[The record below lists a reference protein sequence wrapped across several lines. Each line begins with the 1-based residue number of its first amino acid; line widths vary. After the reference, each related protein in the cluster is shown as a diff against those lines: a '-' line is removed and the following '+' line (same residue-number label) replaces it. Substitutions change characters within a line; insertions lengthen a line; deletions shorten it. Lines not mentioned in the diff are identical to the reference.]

1 MEPIIALAT
10 PPLKSALAL
19 IRVSGDGCFEI
30 ASELAGKPVGLSGQR
45 ELLHAKLSYDGKQLD
60 DVMLLV
66 YPKSKSMT
74 GEEVVEVSC
83 HGSMLIANEIID
95 AFIALGARY
104 AKRGE
109 FTMRSYLNGKMG
121 LVEAESVNDL
131 INAPTELAKDLALKS
146 LNGEASQRF
155 APIKDRISALLA
167 TIETSIDFPEYKDT
181 ADLAVSSVLCESRKI
196 KEDLSSLIKDSED
209 GRYVKEGVKVA
220 ILGEPNVGKSSL
232 LNALLGEQKAIVTP
246 IPGTTRDVVEGELS
260 IHGIPIKLLD
270 TAGLR
275 ESDDEVEKI
284 GIRKSVEAV
293 EECDLA
299 ILLID
304 QDTTEEQIESLKRLS
319 SGKKT
324 LLVYNK
330 TDISKAPENCMGI
343 SAKEGDVNALK
354 EAIFTCLSLSP
365 ASLSAASL
373 SSKRQLSLL
382 KRIDADLSSAIE
394 GAESEQTLDLISIP
408 LMDAYNACR
417 ELLGLDPTLDLQDEI
432 FSRFCVGK

>member
-1 MEPIIALAT
+1 METIIALAT

-45 ELLHAKLSYDGKQLD
+45 ELLLAKLSYDGKQLD

-83 HGSMLIANEIID
+83 HGSMLIANQIID

-330 TDISKAPENCMGI
+330 TDISKAPENCVGI

-354 EAIFTCLSLSP
+354 EAIFSCLSLSP

>member
-60 DVMLLV
+60 DVMMLV

-330 TDISKAPENCMGI
+330 TDISKAPENCVGI

-354 EAIFTCLSLSP
+354 EAIFSCLSLSP

-373 SSKRQLSLL
+373 SSRRQLSLL
-382 KRIDADLSSAIE
+382 KRIDNDLSSAIE
-394 GAESEQTLDLISIP
+394 GAESEQTLDLVSIP

>member
-83 HGSMLIANEIID
+83 HGSMLIANQIID

-330 TDISKAPENCMGI
+330 TDISKAPENCVGI

-354 EAIFTCLSLSP
+354 EAIFSCLSLSP

>member
-83 HGSMLIANEIID
+83 HGSMLIANQIID
-95 AFIALGARY
+95 AFIALGVRY

-131 INAPTELAKDLALKS
+131 ISAPTELAKDLALKS

-196 KEDLSSLIKDSED
+196 KEDLSSLIKDGED

-260 IHGIPIKLLD
+260 IHGIPIKLHD
-270 TAGLR
+270 TAVLR

-330 TDISKAPENCMGI
+330 TDISKAPENCVGI

-354 EAIFTCLSLSP
+354 EAIFSCLSLSP

-417 ELLGLDPTLDLQDEI
+417 ELLGLGPTLDLQDEI

>member
-83 HGSMLIANEIID
+83 HGSMLIANQIID

-146 LNGEASQRF
+146 LNGEANQRF

-330 TDISKAPENCMGI
+330 TDISKAPENCVGI

-354 EAIFTCLSLSP
+354 EAIFSCLSLSP

-382 KRIDADLSSAIE
+382 KRIDNDLSSAIE
-394 GAESEQTLDLISIP
+394 GAESEQTLDLVSIP

>member
-83 HGSMLIANEIID
+83 HGSMLIANQIID

-330 TDISKAPENCMGI
+330 TDISKAPENCVGI

-354 EAIFTCLSLSP
+354 EAIFSCLSLSP

-382 KRIDADLSSAIE
+382 KRIDNDLSSAIE
-394 GAESEQTLDLISIP
+394 GAESEQTLDLVSIP

>member
-10 PPLKSALAL
+10 LPLKSALAL
-19 IRVSGDGCFEI
+19 IRVSGDGCFDI
-30 ASELAGKPVGLSGQR
+30 ASKLSGKTIGSSPDR

-83 HGSMLIANEIID
+83 HGSMLIANQIID

-155 APIKDRISALLA
+155 APIRERISALLA

-181 ADLAVSSVLCESRKI
+181 ADLAVSSVLLESKKI
-196 KEDLSSLIKDSED
+196 KESLSSLIKDGED

-220 ILGEPNVGKSSL
+220 I
-232 LNALLGEQKAIVTP
+232 LGEQKAIVTP
-246 IPGTTRDVVEGELS
+246 IPGTTRDVVEGEVS
-260 IHGIPIKLLD
+260 IRGIPIKLLD

-275 ESDDEVEKI
+275 QSDDEVEKI

-304 QDTTEEQIESLKRLS
+304 QSTTKEQIENLKRLS
-319 SGKKT
+319 KGKKS
-324 LLVYNK
+324 LIVYNK
-330 TDISKAPENCMGI
+330 TDISKAPEGYVGI
-343 SAKEGDVNALK
+343 SAKEGDVEALK
-354 EAIFTCLSLSP
+354 EAVFSCLSLSP
-365 ASLSAASL
+365 TSLSAASL

-394 GAESEQTLDLISIP
+394 GAELEQTLDLISVP

-417 ELLGLDPTLDLQDEI
+417 ELLGLDPTLDLQGEI

>member
-299 ILLID
+299 ILLVD

-330 TDISKAPENCMGI
+330 TDISKAPENCVGI

-354 EAIFTCLSLSP
+354 EAIFSCLSLSP

-382 KRIDADLSSAIE
+382 KRIDNDLSSAIE
-394 GAESEQTLDLISIP
+394 GAESEQTLDLVSIP

>member
-304 QDTTEEQIESLKRLS
+304 QDTTEEQIENLKRLS

-330 TDISKAPENCMGI
+330 TDISKAPENCVGI

-354 EAIFTCLSLSP
+354 EAIFSCLSLSP

-382 KRIDADLSSAIE
+382 KRIDNDLSSAIE
-394 GAESEQTLDLISIP
+394 GAESEQTLDLVSIP

>member
-1 MEPIIALAT
+1 
-10 PPLKSALAL
+10 
-19 IRVSGDGCFEI
+19 
-30 ASELAGKPVGLSGQR
+30 
-45 ELLHAKLSYDGKQLD
+45 
-60 DVMLLV
+60 
-66 YPKSKSMT
+66 MT

-83 HGSMLIANEIID
+83 HGSMLIANQIID

-196 KEDLSSLIKDSED
+196 KEDLSSLIKDGED

-330 TDISKAPENCMGI
+330 TDISKAPENCVGI

-354 EAIFTCLSLSP
+354 EAIFSCLSLSP

-417 ELLGLDPTLDLQDEI
+417 ELLGLGPTLDLQDEI

>member
-45 ELLHAKLSYDGKQLD
+45 ELLHAKFSYDGKQLD

-330 TDISKAPENCMGI
+330 TDISKAPENCVGI

-354 EAIFTCLSLSP
+354 EAIFSCLSLSP

-382 KRIDADLSSAIE
+382 KRIDNDLSSAIE
-394 GAESEQTLDLISIP
+394 GAESEQTLDLVSIP

>member
-196 KEDLSSLIKDSED
+196 KEDLSSLIKDGED

-330 TDISKAPENCMGI
+330 TDISKAPENCVGI

-354 EAIFTCLSLSP
+354 EAIFSCLSLSP

-382 KRIDADLSSAIE
+382 KRIDNDLSSAIE
-394 GAESEQTLDLISIP
+394 GAESEQTLDLVSIP

>member
-19 IRVSGDGCFEI
+19 IRVSGDGCFDI
-30 ASELAGKPVGLSGQR
+30 ASKLSGKTIGSSPDR

-196 KEDLSSLIKDSED
+196 KEGLSSLIKDSED

-275 ESDDEVEKI
+275 
-284 GIRKSVEAV
+284 KSVEAV

-304 QDTTEEQIESLKRLS
+304 QDTTEEQIENLKRLS
-319 SGKKT
+319 KGKKS
-324 LLVYNK
+324 LIVYNK
-330 TDISKAPENCMGI
+330 TDISKAPEGYVGI
-343 SAKEGDVNALK
+343 SAKEGDVEALK
-354 EAIFTCLSLSP
+354 EAIFSCLSISP
-365 ASLSAASL
+365 TSLSAASL

-382 KRIDADLSSAIE
+382 KRIDNDLSSAIE

>member
-83 HGSMLIANEIID
+83 HGSMLIANQIID

-330 TDISKAPENCMGI
+330 TDISKAPENCVGI

-354 EAIFTCLSLSP
+354 EAIFSCLSLSP
-365 ASLSAASL
+365 ASLSTASL

>member
-19 IRVSGDGCFEI
+19 IRVSGDGCFDI
-30 ASELAGKPVGLSGQR
+30 ASKLSGKTIGSSPDR

-83 HGSMLIANEIID
+83 HGSMLIANQIID

-167 TIETSIDFPEYKDT
+167 TIETSLDFPEYKDT
-181 ADLAVSSVLCESRKI
+181 ADLAVSSVLLESKKI
-196 KEDLSSLIKDSED
+196 KESLSSLIKDGED

-232 LNALLGEQKAIVTP
+232 LNALLGQQKAIVTP

-304 QDTTEEQIESLKRLS
+304 QSTTKEQIENLKRLS
-319 SGKKT
+319 KGKKS
-324 LLVYNK
+324 LIVYNK
-330 TDISKAPENCMGI
+330 TDISKAPEGYVGI

-354 EAIFTCLSLSP
+354 EAIFSCLSLSP

>member
-45 ELLHAKLSYDGKQLD
+45 ELLHARLSYGGKQLD

-83 HGSMLIANEIID
+83 HGSMLIANQIID

-181 ADLAVSSVLCESRKI
+181 ADLAVSSVLCESKKI

-330 TDISKAPENCMGI
+330 TDISKAPENCVGI

-354 EAIFTCLSLSP
+354 EAIFSCLSLSP

-382 KRIDADLSSAIE
+382 KRIDNDLSSAIE

>member
-19 IRVSGDGCFEI
+19 IRVSGDGCFDI
-30 ASELAGKPVGLSGQR
+30 ASKLSGKTIGSSPDR

-83 HGSMLIANEIID
+83 HGSMLIANQIID

-260 IHGIPIKLLD
+260 IHGTPIKLLD

-275 ESDDEVEKI
+275 ESDDEVEK
-284 GIRKSVEAV
+284 IRKSVEAV

-330 TDISKAPENCMGI
+330 TDISKAPENCVGI

-354 EAIFTCLSLSP
+354 EAIFSCLSLSP

-394 GAESEQTLDLISIP
+394 GAESEQTLDLVSIP
-408 LMDAYNACR
+408 LLDAYNACR

>member
-83 HGSMLIANEIID
+83 HGSMLIANQIID

-121 LVEAESVNDL
+121 LVEAESVNDM

-330 TDISKAPENCMGI
+330 TDISKAPENCVGI

-354 EAIFTCLSLSP
+354 EAIFSCLSLSP
-365 ASLSAASL
+365 ASLSVASL

-394 GAESEQTLDLISIP
+394 GAESEQTLDLVSIP

>member
-330 TDISKAPENCMGI
+330 TDISKAPENCVGI

-354 EAIFTCLSLSP
+354 EAIFSCLSLSP

-382 KRIDADLSSAIE
+382 KRIDNDLSSAIE
-394 GAESEQTLDLISIP
+394 GAESEQTLDLVSIP

>member
-155 APIKDRISALLA
+155 APIKDRISSLLA

-330 TDISKAPENCMGI
+330 TDISKAPENCVGI

-354 EAIFTCLSLSP
+354 EAIFSCLSLSP

-382 KRIDADLSSAIE
+382 KRIDNDLSSAIE
-394 GAESEQTLDLISIP
+394 GAESEQTLDLVSIP

>member
-330 TDISKAPENCMGI
+330 TDISKAPENCVGI

-354 EAIFTCLSLSP
+354 ETIFSCLSLSP

-382 KRIDADLSSAIE
+382 KRIDNDLSSAIE
-394 GAESEQTLDLISIP
+394 GAESEQTLDLVSIP

>member
-83 HGSMLIANEIID
+83 HGSMLIANQIID

-293 EECDLA
+293 EECDLT

-330 TDISKAPENCMGI
+330 TDISKAPENCVGI

-354 EAIFTCLSLSP
+354 EAIFSCLSLSP

-382 KRIDADLSSAIE
+382 KRIDNDLSSAIE

>member
-83 HGSMLIANEIID
+83 HGSMLIANQIID

-330 TDISKAPENCMGI
+330 TDISKAPENCVGI
-343 SAKEGDVNALK
+343 SAKEGDVNPLK
-354 EAIFTCLSLSP
+354 EAIFSCLSLSP

-382 KRIDADLSSAIE
+382 KRIDNDLSSAIE
-394 GAESEQTLDLISIP
+394 GAESEQTLDLVSIP